1 MIENQIKFNIL
12 LLMAIS
18 SGLCVAGIYY
28 AQPLLYQLQNEFNVS
43 SSQIGLIPTLTQIGY
58 ALGMLFIIPLGDRY
72 EKKKLTILFTIL
84 NSLSLILFAF
94 SNSFSMLLAIS
105 PLIGILSM
113 TPQFMIPF
121 CVEISPKETRGKNLG
136 FVMAGLLLGIL
147 LARTYSGFIGDIF
160 GWRFAYLLA
169 SAVVLVL
176 SILQYFLLPTS
187 QPNFH
192 GNYFKLITS
201 IFTLIKSYKK
211 LRQAMMIG
219 ALHFGAFS
227 AFWATLIF
235 LMESPQFHYGPK
247 AVGLFGIIGAAG
259 ALTAPLIGRLAD
271 KRDPIITVRLGA
283 ILMVTSY
290 IMYYFLGGSSIL
302 ALIFGVIL
310 MDVGLQATH
319 VSNQNRV
326 FGLDSN
332 SRNRLNTAYMFSY
345 FLGGASGSFLGT
357 VAWQY
362 YQWPG
367 VSILGIAITI
377 LAFLLSY
384 KKVD

>member
-1 MIENQIKFNIL
+1 MPENQIKFSIL

-43 SSQIGLIPTLTQIGY
+43 SAQIGLIPTLTQVGY

-72 EKKKLTILFTIL
+72 EKKKLSILFTIL
-84 NSLSLILFAF
+84 SALSLIVFAF
-94 SNSFSMLLAIS
+94 SHNFLMLLIAS
-105 PLIGILSM
+105 PLIGFLSM

-121 CVEISPKETRGKNLG
+121 CVEISPKKTRGKNLG

-160 GWRFAYLLA
+160 GWRFAYLFA
-169 SAVVLVL
+169 SAIILAL

-187 QPNFH
+187 EPNFN
-192 GNYFKLITS
+192 GNYFKLIAS
-201 IFTLIKSYKK
+201 IGSLIKRHKK

-235 LMESPQFHYGPK
+235 LMESSQFNYGPK

-271 KRDPIITVRLGA
+271 KRDPIVTVRLGA
-283 ILMVTSY
+283 VLMVASY
-290 IMYYFLGGSSIL
+290 LVYYFLGGNSIL
-302 ALIFGVIL
+302 ALIVGVIL
-310 MDVGLQATH
+310 MDIGLQATH

-326 FGLDSN
+326 FGIDAN

-345 FLGGASGSFLGT
+345 FIGGASGSFLGT

-362 YQWPG
+362 YQWAG
-367 VSILGIAITI
+367 VSLLGIAMTI

>member
-1 MIENQIKFNIL
+1 MHDNQIKFSVL

-18 SGLCVAGIYY
+18 SGLCVASLYY
-28 AQPLLYQLQNEFNVS
+28 AQPLLYQMQNEFHVS
-43 SSQIGLIPTLTQIGY
+43 SSQIGLIPTLTQVGY

-84 NSLSLILFAF
+84 CALSLVIFGL
-94 SNSFSMLLAIS
+94 SNSFSMLLAAS
-105 PLIGILSM
+105 PLVGILSM

-147 LARTYSGFIGDIF
+147 LARTYSGFAGAMF
-160 GWRFAYLLA
+160 GWRFTYLFV
-169 SAVVLVL
+169 SVLVL
-176 SILQYFLLPTS
+176 ILSFLQYLLLPTS
-187 QPNFH
+187 KPNFH
-192 GNYFKLITS
+192 GSYLKLITS
-201 IFTLIKSYKK
+201 IASLIKTHSK
-211 LRQAMMIG
+211 LRQAMFIG

-235 LMESPQFHYGPK
+235 LMESPQFNYGPK

-283 ILMVTSY
+283 ILILASF
-290 IMYYFLGGSSIL
+290 ILYYFLGGQSIL
-302 ALIFGVIL
+302 ALVFGVIL
-310 MDVGLQATH
+310 MDIGLQGAH

-326 FGLDSN
+326 FSLDTN

-345 FLGGASGSFLGT
+345 FIGGASGSFLGT
-357 VAWQY
+357 LAWQY
-362 YQWPG
+362 YQWAG
-367 VSILGIAITI
+367 LSALGIAMTTI
-377 LAFLLSY
+377 AFLLSY

>member
-1 MIENQIKFNIL
+1 MSENQIKFSIL

-43 SSQIGLIPTLTQIGY
+43 SSQIGLIPTLTQVGY

-84 NSLSLILFAF
+84 NALSLILFAF
-94 SNSFSMLLAIS
+94 SNSFSILLVVS
-105 PLIGILSM
+105 PLIGVLSM

-147 LARTYSGFIGDIF
+147 LARTYSGFVGDIF

-169 SAVVLVL
+169 SSVILAL

-201 IFTLIKSYKK
+201 IFTLVKSYKK

-247 AVGLFGIIGAAG
+247 TVGLFGIIGAAG

-271 KRDPIITVRLGA
+271 KRDPIVTVRLGA
-283 ILMVTSY
+283 VLMVASY
-290 IMYYFLGGSSIL
+290 AVYYFLGGYSIL
-302 ALIFGVIL
+302 ALIIGVIL
-310 MDVGLQATH
+310 MDIGLQATH

-326 FGLDSN
+326 FGLDAN

-345 FLGGASGSFLGT
+345 FIGGASGSFLGT

-362 YQWPG
+362 YQWAG
-367 VSILGIAITI
+367 VSLLGIALTI

>member
-1 MIENQIKFNIL
+1 MSENQIKFSIL

-43 SSQIGLIPTLTQIGY
+43 SAQIGLIPTLTQVGY

-72 EKKKLTILFTIL
+72 EKKKLTILFTVL
-84 NSLSLILFAF
+84 NALSLIIFAF
-94 SNSFSMLLAIS
+94 SHNFSMLLIAS
-105 PLIGILSM
+105 PLIGVLSM

-160 GWRFAYLLA
+160 GWRFAYLFA
-169 SAVVLVL
+169 SAIILAL

-187 QPNFH
+187 EPNFN
-192 GNYFKLITS
+192 GNYFKLIAS
-201 IFTLIKSYKK
+201 IGSLIKRHKK

-235 LMESPQFHYGPK
+235 LMESPQFNYGPQ

-271 KRDPIITVRLGA
+271 KRDPIVTVRLGA
-283 ILMVTSY
+283 VLMVASY
-290 IMYYFLGGSSIL
+290 LVYYFLGGHSIL
-302 ALIFGVIL
+302 ALIVGVIL
-310 MDVGLQATH
+310 MDIGLQATH

-326 FGLDSN
+326 FGIDAN

-345 FLGGASGSFLGT
+345 FIGGASGSFLGT

-362 YQWPG
+362 YQWAG
-367 VSILGIAITI
+367 VSLLGIAMTI